1 MRKPFIDRL
10 GERPI
15 LLDGGMGTTLYER
28 GVFINRCFDQ
38 VTLTDPGL
46 VRSVHE
52 EFVNAGAE
60 VIETNTFGA
69 NPRKLGGFGLADQC
83 CEINRAGAALAR
95 EAAGEGRYV
104 AGAIGPLGV
113 QVEPLGPLGLGE
125 ARDLFLTQAR
135 GLIDGG
141 VDLFICE
148 TFIYHSELA
157 EAVKACRSLAP
168 DVPVIAFLTLA
179 DDAGSLTGA
188 PPRQVL
194 RDLLEVG
201 ADAVGVNCTVGPH
214 VMLEWLEQVQGL
226 SPLPLAVMP
235 NAGKP
240 RDIDGRN
247 IYLSTPEYMAS
258 FTKRF
263 LQAGASLVG
272 GCCGVSPSHLK
283 AMSRAFRVEKAMSIA
298 ARPPIAPIE
307 KPPEVEPR
315 ELPDKS
321 RLGGKLAK
329 GRFVTFVEL
338 VSPRGI
344 SAEKEIEAARRM
356 HVLGV
361 DCINI
366 PDGPRAMARM
376 SALALAIQIQ
386 RDVGIE
392 AVLHYTCRDRNVIG
406 MQSDL
411 LGAWALG
418 VRNILA
424 ITGDPPKLGNYPDAT
439 AVFDVDSI
447 GLTNILNL
455 LNHGRDIA
463 GNPIGDP
470 AGFCIGVGAD
480 PGARN
485 LDEELKRLYW
495 KIEAGAEYVVTQP
508 VFDVKLLHGFARRV
522 EEFHV
527 PVLAGLWPIQS
538 LRNAEFMNNEVPGCS
553 VPETTMERLRRCSNR
568 KEAREEGI
576 RIAQETFR
584 EMRSVVQGIQIAA
597 PFGRVRAAE
606 LILEELS

>member
-1 MRKPFIDRL
+1 MRELFVERL
-10 GERPI
+10 AAGPI

-28 GVFINRCFDQ
+28 GIFINRSFDE
-38 VTLTDPGL
+38 VSLTDPGL

-52 EFVNAGAE
+52 EFLNAGAE
-60 VIETNTFGA
+60 VIETNSFGA
-69 NPRKLGGFGLADQC
+69 NLQKLGGFGIADQC
-83 CEINRAGAALAR
+83 YEINLASAKIAR
-95 EAAGEGRYV
+95 EAAGDDRYV
-104 AGAIGPLGV
+104 AGAVGPLGI
-113 QVEPLGPLGLGE
+113 QVEPLGPLGLEE
-125 ARDLFLTQAR
+125 ARDLFLPQVK
-135 GLIDGG
+135 GLLDGG

-157 EAVKACRSLAP
+157 EAVRACRSLAP
-168 DVPVIAFLTLA
+168 ELPVVACLTIA

-188 PPRQVL
+188 PPQQVL
-194 RDLLEVG
+194 RDLLEMG

-214 VMLEWLEQVQGL
+214 VMLEWLDQVKDL
-226 SPLPLAVMP
+226 SPLPLMVMP

-247 IYLSTPEYMAS
+247 IYLSTPEYMAN

-263 LQAGASLVG
+263 LQAGARMVG
-272 GCCGVSPSHLK
+272 GCCGVSPGHLK
-283 AMSRAFRVEKAMSIA
+283 AMARAFRAEKAMSVS
-298 ARPPIAPIE
+298 ARPPITPIE
-307 KPPEVEPR
+307 KPEDVEPR
-315 ELPDKS
+315 LLPDKS

-329 GRFVTFVEL
+329 GRFVTLVEL
-338 VSPRGI
+338 VSPRGV
-344 SAEKEIEAARRM
+344 SAEKELEAARRM

-424 ITGDPPKLGNYPDAT
+424 VTGDPPKLGNYPDAT
-439 AVFDVDSI
+439 AVFDIDSI

-463 GNPIGDP
+463 GNPIGEP

-480 PGARN
+480 PGAGN
-485 LDEELKRLYW
+485 LDEELKRLHW
-495 KIEAGAEYVVTQP
+495 KIEAGAEYVITQP
-508 VFDVKLLHGFARRV
+508 VFDVKLLHRFVKRV

-538 LRNAEFMNNEVPGCS
+538 LRNAEFMNNEVPGCF
-553 VPETTMERLRRCSNR
+553 VPESIMERLRKCSSR
-568 KEAREEGI
+568 KEARDEGNV
-576 RIAQETFR
+576 IAQETFR
-584 EMRSVVQGIQIAA
+584 EFKGVVQGVQIAA

-606 LILEELS
+606 MILEELG

>member
-1 MRKPFIDRL
+1 MRRPFKERL
-10 GERPI
+10 AGEPI

-28 GVFINRCFDQ
+28 GVFINRNFDQ
-38 VTLTDPGL
+38 TTLTDPGL
-46 VRSVHE
+46 VRSVHDD
-52 EFVNAGAE
+52 FLAAGAE

-69 NPRKLGGFGLADQC
+69 NPEKLAGYGLADQC
-83 CEINRAGAALAR
+83 RAINVEGARVARA
-95 EAAGEGRYV
+95 AAGEDRYV

-113 QVEPLGPLGLGE
+113 RVEPLGPLSLGE
-125 ARDLFLTQAR
+125 ARALFREQTEALVE
-135 GLIDGG
+135 GG

-157 EAVKACRSLAP
+157 EAVKACRDAAGEL
-168 DVPVIAFLTLA
+168 PVVAHLTIA

-188 PPRQVL
+188 PPEQVL
-194 RDLLEVG
+194 NDLLLAR

-214 VMLEWLEQVQGL
+214 VMLEWLEMVKGL
-226 SPLPLAVMP
+226 SPLPLSVMP

-247 IYLSTPEYMAS
+247 IYLSTPEYLAN

-263 LQAGASLVG
+263 LEAGASLVG
-272 GCCGVSPSHLK
+272 GCCGVSPAHLK
-283 AMSRAFRVEKAMSIA
+283 AMSRAFRAARAMSTT
-298 ARPPIAPIE
+298 ARPTIAPV
-307 KPPEVEPR
+307 KKAFDVTPR
-315 ELPDKS
+315 RLEEKS

-329 GRFVTFVEL
+329 GRFVSLVEL
-338 VSPRGI
+338 VSPRGV
-344 SAEKEIEAARRM
+344 SAAKEIEAARRM

-361 DCINI
+361 DGINI

-376 SALALAIQIQ
+376 SALALALQIQ

-418 VRNILA
+418 IRNILA
-424 ITGDPPKLGNYPDAT
+424 VTGDPPKLGNYPDAT

-463 GNPIGDP
+463 SNPIGEP
-470 AGFCIGVGAD
+470 SGYCIGVGAN
-480 PGARN
+480 PGAPD
-485 LDEELKRLYW
+485 LEEELKRLQW
-495 KIEAGAEYVVTQP
+495 KIEAGAEYVITQP
-508 VFDVKLLHGFARRV
+508 VFDVAVLEAFVGRV
-522 EEFHV
+522 ESFGV
-527 PVLAGLWPIQS
+527 PVVAGLWPLQS
-538 LRNAEFMNNEVPGCS
+538 LRNAEFLNNEIPGCR
-553 VPETTMERLRRCSNR
+553 VPDEMVERLRRCPTR
-568 KEAREEGI
+568 EEARDEGI
-576 RIAQETFR
+576 RMSIETFR
-584 EMRSVVQGIQIAA
+584 RLRGLVQGIQIAA

-606 LILEELS
+606 AILEEIG